1 VSQWTLCFLS
11 WLATMMSPLNV
22 NMLCCALLCFMRSA
36 EDALAGIR
44 TLRSLLLRNTESHQS
59 SRESCPVHEPALP
72 CPSHG
77 YLPVPSG
84 TQGTSQA
91 GEPVCCCIIPF
102 CARRKLRVS
111 LLFYYFFFLNPF
123 PPFCYGLMLTRF
135 RLLLKVQTSNL
146 STLVCLSY
154 PPRPEP

>member
-1 VSQWTLCFLS
+1 VDALFSFL
-11 WLATMMSPLNV
+11 AGYTDV
-22 NMLCCALLCFMRSA
+22 TAEREHAVLCCMRR
-36 EDALAGIR
+36 EQDALAGMR
-44 TLRSLLLRNTESHQS
+44 TLRSKIAPFLRNTESHQS
-59 SRESCPVHEPALP
+59 SRGSCPVHEPALP

-77 YLPVPSG
+77 YLPVPSR

-111 LLFYYFFFLNPF
+111 PLFFFLKPF

-135 RLLLKVQTSNL
+135 RLLLKVQKSNL
-146 STLVCLSY
+146 STLVCLSH
-154 PPRPEP
+154 PPRPIRAVMA